1 MRRTGWL
8 VGLLFGGLALAGTF
22 GQFQDAG
29 VAQGK
34 NGWLFHVAEYGAY
47 QIETPNDMTEKLNLI
62 GAASAMFK
70 QKGIQLVVALVP
82 AKLHVY
88 EKELPA
94 EFPLTDLMRSRYAR
108 ALEALRK
115 QGVTAVDILTPLLE
129 GKKVKEESKYPVYQ
143 RLDHHFSSRGA
154 LIAAKTVAD
163 VVRKNVKPTDL
174 PKASFKLR
182 AMPPETYQESS
193 LLARL
198 PASAKAQYKA
208 EAFIPYELE
217 RLSGGNAGLLGGNDA
232 KVVLVGSSASKGGRQ
247 WPFEYGLPFY
257 LSSNVIN
264 AAQVGRGPW
273 LPMED
278 YLRDPSYQN
287 SAPKVVIWQLWEAFL
302 LNVDQAALPEDWAL
316 ILGGLIQD
324 GCKGSSLTPVTSNGY
339 QDFVLG
345 SDTNPT
351 DTLVV
356 NLSSPKLEKLRFE
369 VIGATNRKTMTSRLG
384 LVGKNYRLKIPLALD
399 GDTAQRVRLYADS
412 KALKVTAANSCALA
426 ATASKLLE
434 PNPGTQSLTAATER
448 LELQGF
454 ADIETNGVRWAL
466 GKETSVGFWRSNTQ
480 TVQVNLDVFNPIL
493 GQEITVLFNNRPLE
507 VWSDLPAGE
516 NQKHQLTL
524 TPIRGRN
531 ILQLRVKSFN
541 GAGSDFAKDDVRPLS
556 VMFNQFDLRF

>member
-29 VAQGK
+29 VAMGK

-47 QIETPNDMTEKLNLI
+47 ESETPNDMSQKLNLI

-88 EKELPA
+88 ESELPN
-94 EFPLTDLMRSRYAR
+94 EFPLTDTMRSRYAR
-108 ALEALRK
+108 ALEALRS
-115 QGVTAVDILTPLLE
+115 QGVTAVDLLTPLLE
-129 GKKVKEESKYPVYQ
+129 GKKAKEESRYPVYQ

-163 VVRKNVKPTDL
+163 VVRKNLKPTDL

-193 LLARL
+193 LLPRL
-198 PASAKAQYKA
+198 PAAEQAKYKP

-217 RLSGGNAGLLGGNDA
+217 RVSGSNAGLLGGNDA

-247 WPFEYGLPFY
+247 WPFEFGLPFY
-257 LSSNVIN
+257 LSTNVIN

-278 YLRDPSYQN
+278 YLRDPVYQT

-302 LNVDQAALPEDWAL
+302 LNVDQSALPQDWAL
-316 ILGGLIQD
+316 TLGGLIQD
-324 GCKGSSLTPVTSNGY
+324 GCKGSGLKPVAGSGY
-339 QDFVLG
+339 QEFVLG
-345 SDTNPT
+345 ANSNPT
-351 DTLVV
+351 DTLVID
-356 NLSSPKLEKLRFE
+356 LSSPKLEKLRFE
-369 VIGATNRKTMTSRLG
+369 VIGATSRKTMTSRLG
-384 LVGKNYRLKIPLALD
+384 LVGQNYRFKIPLALD
-399 GDTAQRVRLYADS
+399 GDTAQRVRLYADT
-412 KALKVTAANSCALA
+412 KALKIAAANSCALA
-426 ATASKLLE
+426 GVASKLLE

-448 LELQGF
+448 LDLQGF

-466 GKETSVGFWRSNTQ
+466 GKETSVGFWRSSTKP
-480 TVQVNLDVFNPIL
+480 VQLNLDMFNPVE
-493 GQEITVLFNNRPLE
+493 GQEITVFWNNQPIK
-507 VWSDLPAGE
+507 VWSGLQADE

-531 ILQLRVKSFN
+531 ILQLRVKAFN
-541 GAGSDFAKDDVRPLS
+541 GSGSEFAKGDIRPLS
-556 VMFNQFDLRF
+556 IMFNQFDLSF

>member
-29 VAQGK
+29 VAMGK

-47 QIETPNDMTEKLNLI
+47 QNETLNDMSEKLNLI

-88 EKELPA
+88 ESELPS
-94 EFPLTDLMRSRYAR
+94 EFPLTDTMRSRYAR
-108 ALEALRK
+108 ALEALRS
-115 QGVTAVDILTPLLE
+115 QGVTAVDLLTPLLE
-129 GKKVKEESKYPVYQ
+129 GKKAKEESKYPVYQ

-154 LIAAKTVAD
+154 LIAAKAVAD
-163 VVRKNVKPTDL
+163 VVQKNLKPTDL

-193 LLARL
+193 LLPRL
-198 PASAKAQYKA
+198 PASQQGQYKS

-257 LSSNVIN
+257 LSTNVIN
-264 AAQVGRGPW
+264 AAQVGHGPW
-273 LPMED
+273 LPMEN

-287 SAPKVVIWQLWEAFL
+287 SPPKVVIWQLWEAFL
-302 LNVDQAALPEDWAL
+302 LNVDQAALPQDWAL
-316 ILGGLIQD
+316 TLGGLIQD
-324 GCKGSSLTPVTSNGY
+324 GCKGAALKPVAASGY
-339 QDFVLG
+339 QEFVLG
-345 SDTNPT
+345 SSNPT

-369 VIGATNRKTMTSRLG
+369 VIGATSRKTMTSRLG
-384 LVGKNYRLKIPLALD
+384 VVGQNYRLKIPLALD
-399 GDTAQRVRLYADS
+399 GDTAQRVRLYADT
-412 KALKVTAANSCALA
+412 KALKVAAANSCALA
-426 ATASKLLE
+426 GVASKLLE
-434 PNPGTQSLTAATER
+434 PNPGTQSLTAQTER

-466 GKETSVGFWRSNTQ
+466 GQETSVGFWRSSTQ
-480 TVQVNLDVFNPIL
+480 AVQLNLDVFNPIQ
-493 GQEITVLFNNRPLE
+493 GQEITVLFNNQPIK

-531 ILQLRVKSFN
+531 ILQLRVKAFN
-541 GAGSDFAKDDVRPLS
+541 GAGSDFAVNDVRPLS
-556 VMFNQFDLRF
+556 VMFNQFDLSF